1 MEEVK
6 IVEPKGFWQRR
17 AFLNFP
23 WKLYQNDP
31 YWIPPLRIDEKCL
44 VGYAK
49 EPFYEKNRAQ
59 TFIAKRG
66 KEVVGRIVAILNV
79 GHLERYQDGV
89 EFFGFFDCV
98 NDQEV
103 ANALFDA
110 AAAWLKKNGCST
122 IRGPMN
128 PSMNHTLGLLIDGF
142 DSSPFFMMTYNPPYY
157 EKLVENWGFVK
168 VQDLYSF
175 WGSIDMLPSVRE
187 RYLEKCERIHERT
200 GAVVRCVNKKS
211 FQKDVESFLDIY
223 NQSLSN
229 TWGFVPISESE
240 LKAMA
245 FGLKWLIVPELT
257 FGIEMDGKLVGA
269 SFCLLDYNPRI
280 REIKGRLFPF
290 GFLKLL
296 RHKER
301 IKRMRIISTNVLPE
315 YQMLGLG
322 LVLVNALVPKTFE
335 WGIQEAEF
343 SWVLESNQY
352 SRGALEKAGAKIT
365 KTYRV
370 YDRIIEN

>member
-1 MEEVK
+1 MDSVK
-6 IVEPKGFWQRR
+6 IIKPKNFWQRR

-23 WKLYQNDP
+23 WKLYKNDP
-31 YWIPPLRIDEKCL
+31 YWIPPIRMDEKGL
-44 VGYAK
+44 VGYGK
-49 EPFYEKNRAQ
+49 DPFYEENRAQ
-59 TFIAKRG
+59 TFLAKRG
-66 KEVVGRIVAILNV
+66 KETVGRIVAIYNT
-79 GHLERYQDGV
+79 GHIKRYNDGV
-89 EFFGFFDCV
+89 GFFGFFDCV
-98 NDQEV
+98 DDSVV

-110 AAAWLKKNGCST
+110 AALWLKEQGCTT

-128 PSMNHTLGLLIDGF
+128 PSMNHTLGLLIEGF
-142 DSSPFFMMTYNPPYY
+142 DSSPYFMMTYNPPYY
-157 EKLVENWGFVK
+157 EKLVEGWGFTK
-168 VQDLYSF
+168 AQDLYSF
-175 WGSIDMLPSVRE
+175 WGNIGMLPKVRE
-187 RYLEKCERIHERT
+187 KYLDKCERIHERT
-200 GAVVRCVNKKS
+200 GALVRCVDTKN
-211 FQKDVESFLDIY
+211 FQKDVEDFLNIY
-223 NQSLSN
+223 NSSLSN
-229 TWGFVPISESE
+229 TWGFVPISGNE

-257 FGIEMDGKLVGA
+257 IGIEMDGKLVGA
-269 SFCLLDYNPRI
+269 SFCLLDYNARI

-290 GFLKLL
+290 GFLKLI

-352 SRGALEKAGAKIT
+352 SRGALEKAGAKKT

-370 YDRIIEN
+370 YDRNIEK